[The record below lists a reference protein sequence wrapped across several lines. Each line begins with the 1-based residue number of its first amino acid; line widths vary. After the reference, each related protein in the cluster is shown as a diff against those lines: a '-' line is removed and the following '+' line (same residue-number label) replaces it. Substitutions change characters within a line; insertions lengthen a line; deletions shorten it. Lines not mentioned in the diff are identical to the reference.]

1 MFEKLS
7 GRNSTNSTH
16 LLGISEEKSGE
27 ICTWKSLNLLK

>member
-7 GRNSTNSTH
+7 GRNSTH

-27 ICTWKSLNLLK
+27 ICNWKSLNLLK